1 MDRQPI
7 NSFNERAE
15 REIRG
20 PVASPQIR
28 ERVVEFPQPPR
39 DGSFAPQDTH
49 VPSHHISIESDA
61 FVYQHRL
68 LEPIDIPVLGGPV
81 PEAAES
87 PYEHRTWSPPRS
99 YSRFPT
105 SSVRT
110 GSMPDEDVS
119 YERGAEARMR
129 EVFANERIF
138 DPGNV
143 KKPRSFSDSADL
155 FAMASAQRTSAHPI
169 AVALSTAGPSTQSRN
184 DRDTVARITW
194 STRRSANAVQSYSA
208 SKEEA
213 SLLLLLAGGNPKAI
227 LLEDGDDTA
236 DDDQLTED
244 AMQGVVVEG
253 VRLIRGPPKATSG
266 KGKARET
273 KPRGVE
279 NQKDTIEKTDGKR
292 PVTRSAKGKGK
303 AKDAEKG
310 TEVKK
315 VQTTKPKIQPKT
327 NKRKASSLSDSVT
340 VDEEA
345 PPPAKR
351 IRFESET
358 SAGSQD
364 GPKLFIALPS
374 KARLEEM
381 LRRQPIWEVATASSS
396 TSTGGTNEQ
405 NPRLSKRPRS
415 AASRSTRKH

>member
-1 MDRQPI
+1 MDRGAM

-15 REIRG
+15 RAIRG

-28 ERVVEFPQPPR
+28 ERVDEFPQPLR
-39 DGSFAPQDTH
+39 DGSFAPQDAH
-49 VPSHHISIESDA
+49 VPSHDISIESDA

-68 LEPIDIPVLGGPV
+68 LEPMAIPVLGGAV

-87 PYEHRTWSPPRS
+87 PYEDRTWSPPRS
-99 YSRFPT
+99 HSRFPT

-110 GSMPDEDVS
+110 GSAPDEDIS
-119 YERGAEARMR
+119 YERAAEARMQ
-129 EVFANERIF
+129 EVFANESIF
-138 DPGNV
+138 APGNV
-143 KKPRSFSDSADL
+143 QKPRSFSDSADL
-155 FAMASAQRTSAHPI
+155 FAMASAQRTFAHPI
-169 AVALSTAGPSTQSRN
+169 AVAPSTAGTSTRLRN

-227 LLEDGDDTA
+227 LLEDGDDTE
-236 DDDQLTED
+236 DDDQLTE
-244 AMQGVVVEG
+244 AATQGVVVEG
-253 VRLIRGPPKATSG
+253 VRLIRGPPKATNG

-273 KPRGVE
+273 KLRGVA

-292 PVTRSAKGKGK
+292 PATRSMKGK
-303 AKDAEKG
+303 AKTKDAAKG
-310 TEVKK
+310 AEVKK
-315 VQTTKPKIQPKT
+315 IQATKAMVQPKT
-327 NKRKASSLSDSVT
+327 NKRKASSLSVSDPV
-340 VDEEA
+340 VEEA

-364 GPKLFIALPS
+364 DPKLFITLPS

-381 LRRQPIWEVATASSS
+381 LRRQPIWEVASASSS
-396 TSTGGTNEQ
+396 ASTGSTNNQ
-405 NPRLSKRPRS
+405 SQRLPKRRRN

>member
-1 MDRQPI
+1 MDRGSI

-15 REIRG
+15 RAIRG
-20 PVASPQIR
+20 LVASPQVR
-28 ERVVEFPQPPR
+28 ERVDEFPQPPR
-39 DGSFAPQDTH
+39 HGSFAPKDAH
-49 VPSHHISIESDA
+49 SHDISIESDA

-68 LEPIDIPVLGGPV
+68 LEPIDIPVLGGAV

-87 PYEHRTWSPPRS
+87 PYEDRTWSPPRS

-105 SSVRT
+105 SSART
-110 GSMPDEDVS
+110 GSAPDEDVS

-129 EVFANERIF
+129 EMFANERIF
-138 DPGNV
+138 VPGNV
-143 KKPRSFSDSADL
+143 QKPRSFSDSADL
-155 FAMASAQRTSAHPI
+155 FAMASAQRTFAYPI
-169 AVALSTAGPSTQSRN
+169 AVTPSTAGPSTQSRSN
-184 DRDTVARITW
+184 RDTVGRITW
-194 STRRSANAVQSYSA
+194 PTRRSTNTVQKCSA

-213 SLLLLLAGGNPKAI
+213 SLLLLLAGGNPKAV
-227 LLEDGDDTA
+227 LLEDGDN
-236 DDDQLTED
+236 TED
-244 AMQGVVVEG
+244 DGQITEDVMHGLVVEG
-253 VRLIRGPPKATSG
+253 VRLIRGPPKATNG

-273 KPRGVE
+273 KPRGVA

-292 PVTRSAKGKGK
+292 PATRSMKGK
-303 AKDAEKG
+303 AKAKDAAKG
-310 TEVKK
+310 AEVKK
-315 VQTTKPKIQPKT
+315 IQATKPKIQPKT

-364 GPKLFIALPS
+364 GPKLFITLPS

-381 LRRQPIWEVATASSS
+381 LRRQPIWV
-396 TSTGGTNEQ
+396 
-405 NPRLSKRPRS
+405 S
-415 AASRSTRKH
+415 AGSFEK